1 MNEGRESPSNL
12 DRAFPK
18 QDGSPVAGYSSTAKR
33 SVVKRVP
40 MRFAFG
46 CLLLF
51 MIVYYTRPEDW
62 IPGVHYLHLARV
74 LGIVAIVAF
83 LGELGSARTR
93 WPRECIY
100 LFLLL
105 GQMFLTVP
113 FSPIWRGGAF
123 KVTLDFSYVVPMIL
137 VIALAV
143 NTLPRLRRILFWQAA
158 AVAVIAVIAVVKF
171 RHAGGR
177 LKFGVL
183 NGNYGNPNDFA
194 LAVVIALPI
203 CLAFMLRA
211 RNNVIRMIWLG
222 CIAAMTYSV
231 VLTASRAGIL
241 AFAVSMVVALWHFS
255 IKGRYRYLLVMLGG
269 FAVCALLL
277 GGHQLKDRYEAM
289 VNPQVYRSAYGSAE
303 QREALL
309 KRSIEVSFK
318 YPIFGL
324 GPGNFNTYS
333 GSWHVTHNT
342 YTQMSS
348 ETGLPGFILYMMILW
363 CAISNLQ
370 RAKRL
375 TRRGK
380 ELGLF
385 AGAIQASLAGF
396 LVGSFFA
403 SEGYQYFTYFLIA
416 YTTVVY
422 QIAKQRSRET
432 VPVIQRQ
439 GVVPE
444 LHDEPTEAAW
454 SAF

>member
-1 MNEGRESPSNL
+1 MGV
-12 DRAFPK
+12 AA
-18 QDGSPVAGYSSTAKR
+18 QPVLVEKKA
-33 SVVKRVP
+33 RVP
-40 MRFAFG
+40 FKLAYKFV
-46 CLLLF
+46 LLF
-51 MIVYYTRPEDW
+51 MVVYLARPEDW
-62 IPGVHYLHLARV
+62 IPGVHYLHLAKV

-123 KVTLDFSYVVPMIL
+123 KVTRDFANVVPMIL

-143 NTLPRLRRILFWQAA
+143 NTLPRLRRLLFWQAA
-158 AVAVIAVIAVVKF
+158 AVAVIALIAVVKF

-177 LKFGVL
+177 LEGVL
-183 NGNYGNPNDFA
+183 NGNYANPNDFA

-203 CLAFMLRA
+203 CLAFMLRT
-211 RNNVIRMIWLG
+211 RNNLVKMTWLG
-222 CIAAMTYSV
+222 SIAAMTYSV

-241 AFAVSMVVALWHFS
+241 AFAVAMVVALWHFS
-255 IKGRYRYLLVMLGG
+255 VKGRYRYLLVMLGG
-269 FAVCALLL
+269 FALCALLL
-277 GGHQLKDRYEAM
+277 GGHQLKDRYEAI
-289 VNPQVYRSAYGSAE
+289 VNPQTYRSAYGSAE

-309 KRSIEVSFK
+309 KKSIIASFK

-333 GSWHVTHNT
+333 GNWHVTHNT

-348 ETGLPGFILYMMILW
+348 ETGLPGFILYMMILS
-363 CAISNLQ
+363 CAIRNLQ

-375 TRRGK
+375 TRRGT

-403 SEGYQYFTYFLIA
+403 SEGYQYFTYFLIV
-416 YTTVVY
+416 YTTAVY
-422 QIAKQRSRET
+422 QIAKQKSREML
-432 VPVIQRQ
+432 PVTQQ
-439 GVVPE
+439 QAVFPE
-444 LHDEPTEAAW
+444 LHEQPTETAW

>member
-1 MNEGRESPSNL
+1 MGV
-12 DRAFPK
+12 AA
-18 QDGSPVAGYSSTAKR
+18 QPVLVEKKA
-33 SVVKRVP
+33 RVP
-40 MRFAFG
+40 FKLAYRFV
-46 CLLLF
+46 LLF
-51 MIVYYTRPEDW
+51 MVVYLARPEDW
-62 IPGVHYLHLARV
+62 IPGVHYLHLAKV

-83 LGELGSARTR
+83 FGELGSARTR

-123 KVTLDFSYVVPMIL
+123 NITEDFANVVPMIL
-137 VIALAV
+137 VIALSV
-143 NTLPRLRRILFWQAA
+143 NTLPRLRRMLYWQAA
-158 AVAVIAVIAVVKF
+158 AVAVIAVIAVGKF

-177 LKFGVL
+177 LEGTL
-183 NGNYGNPNDFA
+183 NGNYSNPNDFA

-211 RNNVIRMIWLG
+211 RNTIVKMIWLS

-231 VLTASRAGIL
+231 VLTASRAGML
-241 AFAVSMVVALWHFS
+241 AFGVAMSAALWQFS

-269 FAVCALLL
+269 FALCALLL
-277 GGHQLKDRYEAM
+277 GGQQLKARYEAM
-289 VNPQVYRSAYGSAE
+289 VNPQAYQSAYGSAQ

-309 KRSIEVSFK
+309 KKSIVASFQ

-333 GSWHVTHNT
+333 GNWHVTHNT

-363 CAISNLQ
+363 CAIRNLQ

-375 TRRGK
+375 TRRGTD
-380 ELGLF
+380 LGLF

-403 SEGYQYFTYFLIA
+403 SEGYQYFTYFLIV
-416 YTTVVY
+416 YTTAIY
-422 QIAKQRSRET
+422 QIAKQRSRKT
-432 VPVIQRQ
+432 LPVPVRQ
-439 GVVPE
+439 TAVPE
-444 LHDEPTEAAW
+444 LHEQPTETAW

>member
-1 MNEGRESPSNL
+1 MGV
-12 DRAFPK
+12 AA
-18 QDGSPVAGYSSTAKR
+18 QPVLVEKKA
-33 SVVKRVP
+33 RVP
-40 MRFAFG
+40 FKLAYRFV
-46 CLLLF
+46 LLF
-51 MIVYYTRPEDW
+51 MVVYLARPEDW
-62 IPGVHYLHLARV
+62 IPGVHYLHLAKV

-83 LGELGSARTR
+83 FGELGSARTR

-123 KVTLDFSYVVPMIL
+123 NITKDFADVVPMIL
-137 VIALAV
+137 VIALSV
-143 NTLPRLRRILFWQAA
+143 NTLPRLRRMLYWQAA
-158 AVAVIAVIAVVKF
+158 AVAVIAVIAVGKF

-177 LKFGVL
+177 LEGTL
-183 NGNYGNPNDFA
+183 NGNYSNPNDFA

-211 RNNVIRMIWLG
+211 RNTIVKMIWLS

-231 VLTASRAGIL
+231 VLTASRAGML
-241 AFAVSMVVALWHFS
+241 AFGVAMSAALWQFS

-269 FAVCALLL
+269 FALCALLL
-277 GGHQLKDRYEAM
+277 GGQQLKARYEAM
-289 VNPQVYRSAYGSAE
+289 VNPQAYQSAYGSAQ

-309 KRSIEVSFK
+309 KKSIVASFQ

-333 GSWHVTHNT
+333 GNWHVTHNT

-363 CAISNLQ
+363 CAIRNLQ

-375 TRRGK
+375 TRRGTD
-380 ELGLF
+380 LGLF

-403 SEGYQYFTYFLIA
+403 SEGYQYFTYFLIV
-416 YTTVVY
+416 YTTAVY
-422 QIAKQRSRET
+422 QIAKQRSRKT
-432 VPVIQRQ
+432 LPVPVQQTAI
-439 GVVPE
+439 PE
-444 LHDEPTEAAW
+444 LHEQPTETVW

>member
-1 MNEGRESPSNL
+1 MGVEAQTQE
-12 DRAFPK
+12 
-18 QDGSPVAGYSSTAKR
+18 PVQAKAPPAPFKLAYKF
-33 SVVKRVP
+33 VV
-40 MRFAFG
+40 
-46 CLLLF
+46 LF
-51 MIVYYTRPEDW
+51 MVVYLARPEDW
-62 IPGVHYLHLARV
+62 IPGAHYLHLAKV
-74 LGIVAIVAF
+74 LGIVAIMAF

-105 GQMFLTVP
+105 GQMLLTVP

-123 KVTLDFSYVVPMIL
+123 NVTRDFANVVPMIL

-158 AVAVIAVIAVVKF
+158 AVAMIAVIAVVKF

-177 LKFGVL
+177 LEGVL
-183 NGNYGNPNDFA
+183 NGNYANPNDFA

-211 RNNVIRMIWLG
+211 RNDLVKVIWLG
-222 CIAAMTYSV
+222 CVAAMTYSV

-241 AFAVSMVVALWHFS
+241 AFALSMVVALWQFS
-255 IKGRYRYLLVMLGG
+255 VKGRYRYLLVVLGG
-269 FAVCALLL
+269 FALCALLL
-277 GGHQLKDRYEAM
+277 GGQQLKARYEAI
-289 VNPQVYRSAYGSAE
+289 VHPQVYQSAYGSAE

-309 KRSIEVSFK
+309 RESVIASFK

-324 GPGNFNTYS
+324 GPGNFTTYS
-333 GSWHVTHNT
+333 GNWHVTHNT

-363 CAISNLQ
+363 CAVRNLQ

-375 TRRGK
+375 TRRGT

-385 AGAIQASLAGF
+385 AGAIQASLVGF

-403 SEGYQYFTYFLIA
+403 SEGYQYFTYFLVA
-416 YTTVVY
+416 YTTAVY
-422 QIAKQRSRET
+422 QIAKQKSRET
-432 VPVIQRQ
+432 APVTRRQ
-439 GVVPE
+439 AVVPE
-444 LHDEPTEAAW
+444 LHEQPTETAW

>member
-1 MNEGRESPSNL
+1 MGV
-12 DRAFPK
+12 AA
-18 QDGSPVAGYSSTAKR
+18 QPVLVEKKA
-33 SVVKRVP
+33 RVP
-40 MRFAFG
+40 FKLAYRFV
-46 CLLLF
+46 LLF
-51 MIVYYTRPEDW
+51 MVVYLARPEDW
-62 IPGVHYLHLARV
+62 IPGVHYLHLAKV

-83 LGELGSARTR
+83 FGELGSARTR

-123 KVTLDFSYVVPMIL
+123 NITKDFADVVPMIL
-137 VIALAV
+137 VIALSV
-143 NTLPRLRRILFWQAA
+143 NTLPRLRRMLYWQAA
-158 AVAVIAVIAVVKF
+158 AVAVIAVIAVGKF

-177 LKFGVL
+177 LEGTL
-183 NGNYGNPNDFA
+183 NGNYSNPNDFA

-211 RNNVIRMIWLG
+211 RNTIVKMIWLS

-231 VLTASRAGIL
+231 VLTASRAGML
-241 AFAVSMVVALWHFS
+241 AFGVAMSAALWQFS

-269 FAVCALLL
+269 FALCALLL
-277 GGHQLKDRYEAM
+277 GGQQLKARYEAM
-289 VNPQVYRSAYGSAE
+289 VNPQAYQSAYGSAQ

-309 KRSIEVSFK
+309 KKSIVASFQ

-333 GSWHVTHNT
+333 GNWHVTHNT

-363 CAISNLQ
+363 CAIRNLQ

-375 TRRGK
+375 TRRGTD
-380 ELGLF
+380 LGLF

-403 SEGYQYFTYFLIA
+403 SEGYQYFTYFLIV
-416 YTTVVY
+416 YTTAIY
-422 QIAKQRSRET
+422 QIAKQRSRKT
-432 VPVIQRQ
+432 LPVPVRQ
-439 GVVPE
+439 TAVPE
-444 LHDEPTEAAW
+444 LHEQPTETAW